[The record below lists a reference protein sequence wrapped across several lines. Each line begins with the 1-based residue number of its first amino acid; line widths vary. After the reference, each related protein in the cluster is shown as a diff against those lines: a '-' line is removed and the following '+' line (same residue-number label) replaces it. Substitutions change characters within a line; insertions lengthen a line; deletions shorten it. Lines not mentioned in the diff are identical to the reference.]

1 MSLFEKLHVDV
12 KIAQQIEEVY
22 SKLLSDYRE
31 LVELLRKARL
41 LELIELYEKYKNC
54 SVEETWVLNK
64 LKKKYYYY
72 YLKCKD
78 SNTSTSTSIYLG
90 KSTHNFNLLKRMGE
104 RAVELK
110 NIIDNTR
117 VTLEVLGD
125 YLKQYLTDLH
135 ILVNIVTEKK

>member
-12 KIAQQIEEVY
+12 KIAQQIEDVY
-22 SKLLSDYRE
+22 NKLINDYKE

-41 LELIELYEKYKNC
+41 LELIELYDKYKNC

-72 YLKCKD
+72 YLKCRD
-78 SNTSTSTSIYLG
+78 SNTSIYLG
-90 KSTHNFNLLKRMGE
+90 KSTYRISLLKSIGK

-110 NIIDNTR
+110 NVIDNTR
-117 VTLEVLGD
+117 VTLDVLGD
-125 YLKQYLTDLH
+125 HLKQYLTDLH
-135 ILVNIVTEKK
+135 VLVNIVAEKK

>member
-1 MSLFEKLHVDV
+1 VGVVMSLFEKLHVDV

-41 LELIELYEKYKNC
+41 LELIELYDKYKNC

-72 YLKCKD
+72 YLKCRD
-78 SNTSTSTSIYLG
+78 SNTSIYLG
-90 KSTHNFNLLKRMGE
+90 KSTYRISLLKSIGK

-110 NIIDNTR
+110 NVIDNTR
-117 VTLEVLGD
+117 VTLDVLGD
-125 YLKQYLTDLH
+125 HLKQYLTDLH
-135 ILVNIVTEKK
+135 VLVNIVAEKK